1 MRIEIMTKGDVVKE
15 AKYSYFEL
23 FYKKDGK
30 ADKPKKIMSFND
42 EFNILKDAEA
52 GTEYDVDLTKD
63 DNGYWQWKNVR
74 IAGTAAP
81 AGSTGGSAAVS
92 TGKSGNWETSE
103 ERARRQILI
112 VRQSSLA
119 QAVAVL
125 GVGEHN
131 AENITDLAVKFEEWV
146 LRD

>member
-1 MRIEIMTKGDVVKE
+1 MRIEIMTKGEVVKE

-81 AGSTGGSAAVS
+81 AGSGAATTGGS
-92 TGKSGNWETSE
+92 TGKAGNWETSD

-112 VRQSSLA
+112 VRQSCLA
-119 QAVAVL
+119 QAVAL
-125 GVGEHN
+125 GALEQ
-131 AENITDLAVKFEEWV
+131 EDAVKKAAFFEEWV
-146 LRD
+146 LRA